1 MEGQQDWL
9 EWTVE
14 LQALGQAGEAYANNA
29 FDLERFARIR
39 ELAGLMAARLAGENP
54 ARMPGL
60 FTNEKGYQTPK
71 LDSRAAVVR
80 DGKILLVQE
89 DDGRW
94 ALPGGWVD
102 VDRSVGENAVKETLE
117 EAGYRVRA
125 SRLVALLD
133 RRLHNPGPSPYGIIK
148 AFVLCDLLGGSFG
161 KNPETLDSR
170 FFGPDELPE
179 MALSKTTPEQ
189 VHMCLRA
196 AADPGWVVLF
206 D

>member
-1 MEGQQDWL
+1 LDGQRDWL
-9 EWTVE
+9 DWAVE

-29 FDLERFARIR
+29 FDLERYARVR
-39 ELAGLMAARLAGENP
+39 ELAGWMAVRLAGERP
-54 ARMPGL
+54 ARIAGL
-60 FTNEKGYQTPK
+60 FCNEKGYQTPK
-71 LDSRAAVVR
+71 LDSRAAVVKE
-80 DGKILLVQE
+80 GKILLVQE
-89 DDGRW
+89 NDGRW

-148 AFVLCDLLGGSFG
+148 AFVLCELLGGGFE

-170 FFGPDELPE
+170 FFGPDELPQL
-179 MALSKTTPEQ
+179 ALSKTTPEQ
-189 VHMCLRA
+189 VRMCLQA
-196 AADPGWVVLF
+196 AADPGWVVRF